1 VSQQRLS
8 GRDYKHK
15 RRTGFGLDLA
25 QISVFAIGLAAGL
38 AVAGLI
44 YIADHHAPDSPP
56 ETSRPTPRKSG
67 IGDPGAAGAG
77 GVGGIGAAGAAAGA
91 GGTDAATGATG
102 SDGKY
107 DFYQMLPKFEVVVP
121 EKERGTRVAP
131 AAQVDRPGIYF
142 LQVGSYRDENVAE
155 RIHAQ
160 LGKLGIDATVQR
172 VAVDTD
178 VWHRVRIGPIK
189 DLAQLNRLR
198 QQLHASDLDSLVI
211 RVDQ

>member
-1 VSQQRLS
+1 VSRQRLT

-15 RRTGFGLDLA
+15 RRTSFGLDLA
-25 QISVFAIGLAAGL
+25 QLSVFGIGLAAGL

-44 YIADHHAPDSPP
+44 YVADHHASDSPP
-56 ETSRPTPRKSG
+56 EAARPTPRKSG
-67 IGDPGAAGAG
+67 IGDPSAAGVAA
-77 GVGGIGAAGAAAGA
+77 VGGA
-91 GGTDAATGATG
+91 GGTEAAATATG
-102 SDGKY
+102 SESKY

-121 EKERGTRVAP
+121 EKERGSRVAP

-142 LQVGSYRDENVAE
+142 LQVGSYRDEAVAE

>member
-25 QISVFAIGLAAGL
+25 QLSVFSIGLAAGL

-44 YIADHHAPDSPP
+44 YIADHHASDSPQ
-56 ETSRPTPRKSG
+56 ESSRPTPRKSG
-67 IGDPGAAGAG
+67 IGDPGAAGVA
-77 GVGGIGAAGAAAGA
+77 GAAGGSGTDAAAGA
-91 GGTDAATGATG
+91 LG

-121 EKERGTRVAP
+121 EKERGSRVAP

-142 LQVGSYRDENVAE
+142 LQVGSYRDVDVAE

-189 DLAQLNRLR
+189 DLTQLNRLR

>member
-1 VSQQRLS
+1 MSGQRLS

-15 RRTGFGLDLA
+15 RRSSLGMDLA
-25 QISVFAIGLAAGL
+25 QLSVFAIGLAAGL
-38 AVAGLI
+38 CVAGLI
-44 YIADHHAPDSPP
+44 YIADHHASEAVP
-56 ETSRPTPRKSG
+56 EAPHPTPHKG
-67 IGDPGAAGAG
+67 GAEAGTGAG
-77 GVGGIGAAGAAAGA
+77 GGADPATAAAG
-91 GGTDAATGATG
+91 GE
-102 SDGKY
+102 GKY

-131 AAQVDRPGIYF
+131 AAQIDRPGIYF
-142 LQVGSYRDENVAE
+142 LQVGSYRDVDVAE

-172 VAVDTD
+172 VAVDAD

-198 QQLHASDLDSLVI
+198 QRLHASDLDSLVI

>member
-1 VSQQRLS
+1 
-8 GRDYKHK
+8 
-15 RRTGFGLDLA
+15 
-25 QISVFAIGLAAGL
+25 VFAIGLAAGL

-44 YIADHHAPDSPP
+44 YIADHHASDSPQ
-56 ETSRPTPRKSG
+56 ESSRPTPRKSG
-67 IGDPGAAGAG
+67 IGDPGAAGMAG
-77 GVGGIGAAGAAAGA
+77 AGAAGAAAG
-91 GGTDAATGATG
+91 GSGTDAASGAMG

-121 EKERGTRVAP
+121 EKERGSRVAP

-142 LQVGSYRDENVAE
+142 LQVGSYRDVDVAE

>member
-1 VSQQRLS
+1 MSRQRLA

-15 RRTGFGLDLA
+15 RRTSFGLDLA
-25 QISVFAIGLAAGL
+25 QLSVFAIGLAAGL
-38 AVAGLI
+38 CVAGLV
-44 YIADHHAPDSPP
+44 YIADHHAADTPL
-56 ETSRPTPRKSG
+56 ETARPTPHKSSA
-67 IGDPGAAGAG
+67 GDAGTAAG
-77 GVGGIGAAGAAAGA
+77 
-91 GGTDAATGATG
+91 TGADSASTAASG
-102 SDGKY
+102 EGKY

-121 EKERGTRVAP
+121 EKERGARVAP
-131 AAQVDRPGIYF
+131 AAQIDRPGIYF
-142 LQVGSYRDENVAE
+142 LQVGSYRDLDVAE

-178 VWHRVRIGPIK
+178 VWHRVRIGPIR

-198 QQLHASDLDSLVI
+198 QRLHASDLDSLVI

>member
-1 VSQQRLS
+1 VSRQRLS

-15 RRTGFGLDLA
+15 RRTSFGLDLA
-25 QISVFAIGLAAGL
+25 QLSVFAIGLAAGL
-38 AVAGLI
+38 CVAGLI
-44 YIADHHAPDSPP
+44 YIADHHAADAPL
-56 ETSRPTPRKSG
+56 EATHPTPRKGS
-67 IGDPGAAGAG
+67 PGE
-77 GVGGIGAAGAAAGA
+77 AGAAAGSGA
-91 GGTDAATGATG
+91 DAASGAA
-102 SDGKY
+102 SSEGKY

-121 EKERGTRVAP
+121 EKERGARVAP
-131 AAQVDRPGIYF
+131 AAQIDRPGIYF
-142 LQVGSYRDENVAE
+142 LQVGSYRDVDVAE

-172 VAVDTD
+172 VAVDAD

-198 QQLHASDLDSLVI
+198 QRLHASDLDSLVI